1 MTVAYFGI
9 TPFGKQIE
17 KKYPCTML
25 NNGITYFKNIAIFRL
40 QEFLVCLAQTARI
53 FSMSGHFST
62 SCMKGL
68 KLSNSF
74 NAKVVI
80 I

>member
-9 TPFGKQIE
+9 TLFSKQIE

-25 NNGITYFKNIAIFRL
+25 NNGITYFKNTAIFRL
-40 QEFLVCLAQTARI
+40 QEFLVCLAQTAR
-53 FSMSGHFST
+53 MSGYFST